1 MVVNLAGWLLF
12 FQENIILMILS
23 EQKPEVESVREK
35 ERKKMGGERKEIK
48 SNPCLMPI
56 VSFALNC

>member
-23 EQKPEVESVREK
+23 EQKPKVESVREREK
-35 ERKKMGGERKEIK
+35 ENGGREKI
-48 SNPCLMPI
+48 N
-56 VSFALNC
+56 